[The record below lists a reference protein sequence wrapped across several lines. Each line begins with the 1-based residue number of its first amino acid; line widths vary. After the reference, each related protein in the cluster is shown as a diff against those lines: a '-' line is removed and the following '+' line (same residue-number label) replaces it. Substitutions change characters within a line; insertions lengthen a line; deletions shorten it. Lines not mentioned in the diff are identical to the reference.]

1 MDKIDKH
8 PSIATPILIPYDL
21 EEFWMSLRRII
32 REEIA
37 NAQATFK
44 PAPTLEV
51 PGMTYKPLFKMSE
64 ICAIFEISKPTAY
77 EWIKDGKLK
86 PYKIRSRVYF
96 LWQDIQQLLGSPKTT

>member
-1 MDKIDKH
+1 MDRTDKYS
-8 PSIATPILIPYDL
+8 SIATPILIPYDL
-21 EEFWMSLRRII
+21 EEFWISLRRII

-96 LWQDIQQLLGSPKTT
+96 LWQDIQHLVKPTSAT